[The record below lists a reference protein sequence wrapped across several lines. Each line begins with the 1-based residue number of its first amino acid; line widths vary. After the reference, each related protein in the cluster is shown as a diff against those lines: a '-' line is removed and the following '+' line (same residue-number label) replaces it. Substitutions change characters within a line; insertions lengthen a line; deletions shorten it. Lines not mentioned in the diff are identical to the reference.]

1 MPCLAANFLRCA
13 NEYGSPI
20 DCKYTTMLPAFIS
33 PLELAFS
40 FVVGFLLLVDVF
52 VLNVLLTLNL
62 ALNCAHVPPLLP
74 ALKYCGQSL
83 PFAVLCWMTLLALMP
98 YLLISC
104 FVKSTALS
112 IAFLK
117 FPSEL
122 TQISMPMD
130 SLLYFVLPAC
140 QH

>member
-1 MPCLAANFLRCA
+1 
-13 NEYGSPI
+13 
-20 DCKYTTMLPAFIS
+20 MLPVFIS
-33 PLELAFS
+33 PLEFVLS
-40 FVVGFLLLVDVF
+40 LVVGFLLLVDVF
-52 VLNVLLTLNL
+52 VLDVLLTLIL
-62 ALNCAHVPPLLP
+62 DLNCAHVMPLFP
-74 ALKYCGQSL
+74 ALKYFGQSL
-83 PFAVLCWMTLLALMP
+83 PLAALCWITLLALMP
-98 YLLISC
+98 YLFISC

-112 IAFLK
+112 TAFLK